1 MGTAT
6 RKRSARQAKTG
17 PAAAKWKYLTAHF
30 WASMAWSVVRG
41 ALIIGLCYIIL
52 YPIIVKFVSSIMSE
66 ADLFDYTVKWISRRL
81 DWKSVTR
88 NYADVYHA
96 MKYPFFDVFGLLKT
110 PLNLLGT
117 FWPFILTSIT
127 GMGLKNG
134 LYIYIMRQVF
144 KGMPNSLEE
153 AALVDGAGPVRTLFR
168 IMMPNAGSAML
179 VVFLFSFVWQY
190 NDLYLTEMYMRTSS
204 TMLPFMLRNLATA
217 FDSFDYTK
225 EYMSIITNT
234 GMIMFIMPILIIY
247 GFLQR
252 YFIESVER
260 TEIVG

>member
-66 ADLFDYTVKWISRRL
+66 ADLFDYTVKWIPRRL

-127 GMGLKNG
+127 GMGLKTACIFTSCAKS
-134 LYIYIMRQVF
+134 L
-144 KGMPNSLEE
+144 KGCPTVLRKRRWWT
-153 AALVDGAGPVRTLFR
+153 GPAPCARCS
-168 IMMPNAGSAML
+168 GS
-179 VVFLFSFVWQY
+179 
-190 NDLYLTEMYMRTSS
+190 
-204 TMLPFMLRNLATA
+204 
-217 FDSFDYTK
+217 
-225 EYMSIITNT
+225 
-234 GMIMFIMPILIIY
+234 
-247 GFLQR
+247 
-252 YFIESVER
+252 
-260 TEIVG
+260 